1 MKILQN
7 VFLQMEDD
15 LEIPLLSAEEEKKL
29 EEVRD
34 RDRRKKAAIKRYRI
48 LFKY

>member
-34 RDRRKKAAIKRYRI
+34 RDRRKMAAIKR
-48 LFKY
+48 